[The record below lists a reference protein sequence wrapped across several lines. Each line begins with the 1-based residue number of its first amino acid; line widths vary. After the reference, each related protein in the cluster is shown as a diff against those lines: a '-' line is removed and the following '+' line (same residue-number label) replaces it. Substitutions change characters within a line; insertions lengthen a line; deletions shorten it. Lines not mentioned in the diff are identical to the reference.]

1 MIRFLRKILNRALIF
16 NLNQIKI
23 YIIRGIFK
31 ADVKTK
37 FRFRSNIVLSSNF
50 GGLGDNLQLSSLPE
64 EFWKQFRRSTYISG
78 KSNHRNDE
86 IFDLVWKSNPYVLGV
101 SNKRP
106 IAGDLTAWRSL
117 KNPKITNVI
126 SHWEFTHGLNV
137 TNEFPKIYYTPKKID
152 ELKNTVLIDLSSI
165 TLFPSP
171 GANTVNSYNPEL
183 LKMAINH
190 QLKNYSNYELV
201 KVLFNNDLNKKNSS
215 AKVIDMILA
224 DYEIR
229 DVQVESIFD
238 YVDLMASCSA
248 IVTIYSGAAVL
259 ASSIKKYNPD
269 LQIFTFITHQ
279 NYFHEMNN
287 PNYIFNNINYV
298 KY

>member
-1 MIRFLRKILNRALIF
+1 MLIF

-23 YIIRGIFK
+23 YLARGIFK

-37 FRFRSNIVLSSNF
+37 FRFRSKIVLSSNF

-64 EFWKQFRRSTYISG
+64 EFWKQFGRSTYISA

-86 IFDLVWKSNPYVLGV
+86 IFELVWKSNPYVLGV

-137 TNEFPKIYYTPKKID
+137 TNECPKIYYTPKKID
-152 ELKNTVLIDLSSI
+152 GLKNTVLIDLSSI

-190 QLKNYSNYELV
+190 QLENYSNYDFV
-201 KVLFNNDLNKKNSS
+201 KVLFNNDLNEKNSS
-215 AKVIDMILA
+215 AKNIDMILT

-229 DVQVESIFD
+229 GVQVKSIFD

-248 IVTIYSGAAVL
+248 IITIYSGAAVL

-279 NYFHEMNN
+279 NYSHEMNN